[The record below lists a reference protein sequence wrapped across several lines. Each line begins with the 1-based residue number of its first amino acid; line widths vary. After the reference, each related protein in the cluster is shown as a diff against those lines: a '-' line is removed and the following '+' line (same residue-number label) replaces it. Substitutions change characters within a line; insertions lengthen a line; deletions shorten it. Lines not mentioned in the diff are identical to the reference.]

1 MLFSLFTAALE
12 LAATLIIIGGEPTA
26 RKIACL
32 RREAPLFSPAG
43 GFSRLRRFLCGP
55 FRHVADR
62 LDFEPAVH
70 RGAPRLDA
78 RPRGQRLAAGEIGAI
93 DAVEFLGLALV
104 LQPHDDL

>member
-62 LDFEPAVH
+62 LDLEPAVH
-70 RGAPRLDA
+70 GGAARLHA
-78 RPRGQRLAAGEIGAI
+78 RSRGQQDRKSTRLNSSHRTISY
-93 DAVEFLGLALV
+93 AV
-104 LQPHDDL
+104 